1 MYQIGNVWV
10 EQPSPSVENILKAG
24 SEYHEGMTEF
34 ATSLCNQ
41 TRRAVDVGACY
52 GLMALQMA
60 ERFDTVEA
68 FEPFSSTHACLVR
81 NTQDTPSIRNHAKA
95 LSDKCGST
103 NIFYRSNDGRTSLVK
118 PSLPQALDA
127 GRTLRKE
134 VVEAATLDSYGF
146 ADVDLIKV
154 DVEGHEEFVLK
165 GALKTITTSYPVLIV
180 EQKRGHRSTAYCK
193 RALSLLGYN
202 LVRLFRD
209 KDAVYVHRQSSNR
222 D

>member
-1 MYQIGNVWV
+1 M
-10 EQPSPSVENILKAG
+10 
-24 SEYHEGMTEF
+24 
-34 ATSLCNQ
+34 
-41 TRRAVDVGACY
+41 
-52 GLMALQMA
+52 
-60 ERFDTVEA
+60 
-68 FEPFSSTHACLVR
+68 
-81 NTQDTPSIRNHAKA
+81 
-95 LSDKCGST
+95 
-103 NIFYRSNDGRTSLVK
+103 
-118 PSLPQALDA
+118 
-127 GRTLRKE
+127 
-134 VVEAATLDSYGF
+134 
-146 ADVDLIKV
+146 DLIKV